1 MENLEQQ
8 LGEKQH
14 YQMLVLTLNPDSD
27 QKKLLDIN
35 LNGSRF
41 VYNQCVE
48 QHLNYLN
55 QSEEFKKSN
64 HLKYKDYQELRAE
77 HKFLYDCDQWCLQQQ
92 VRQYK
97 LKNKANQKKRLNG
110 TKVGNPR
117 FKSRKFHD
125 DYYFC
130 NNQKVKLHYDFA
142 CKANSCITIP
152 KVGHVKFL
160 RKSIPQKFL
169 DGQIKQ
175 CTVKRVPTGEYR
187 IALSIEIDIDKL
199 KKPRKENGHQGLD
212 MSLTSFYVDNFGAT
226 APDLSRLNDNLNYN
240 LKKLDKLNQKF
251 SSTRTKLKD
260 QSDKSSKRHHK
271 HAYSVLRTKL
281 AKLYNHIQNMKIDY
295 INKLAKSLCEHNEL
309 ICIESLDLDDMKI
322 HHKKSDQD
330 YHTGGNHGKSI
341 QRQKFSF
348 FIKKLNENAEIY
360 GTTIVHA
367 HKYFASTQI
376 CSNCGKRNRQMKDV
390 TIRKLKCIHCG
401 FELDRDHNSAINLK
415 KYGERC
421 LRRKLQ
427 KDKSDGKDLS
437 HSKGSKE

>member
-14 YQMLVLTLNPDSD
+14 YQMLVLTLDPDSN

-48 QHLNYLN
+48 QHLDYLN

-64 HLKYKDYQELRAE
+64 PLKYKDYKDIRAE
-77 HKFLYDCDQWCLQQQ
+77 HEFLYDCDQWNLQQT
-92 VRQYK
+92 VIHYK
-97 LKNKANQKKRLNG
+97 KKNLANRKKRLNG
-110 TKVGNPR
+110 TKVGKPR

-125 DYYFC
+125 DKCYF
-130 NNQKVKLHYDFA
+130 NNQCIKVHHNSA
-142 CKANSCITIP
+142 CKANSWVNIP
-152 KVGHVKFL
+152 KVGHVRFL
-160 RKSIPQKFL
+160 RKFIPQKFL

-187 IALSIEIDIDKL
+187 IALSIEINIDKL

-212 MSLTSFYVDNFGAT
+212 MSLTSFYVDSFGAT
-226 APDLSRLNDNLNYN
+226 APDLSRLHDNLNYN
-240 LKKLDKLNQKF
+240 LKKLDKLNRKF
-251 SSTRTKLKD
+251 SLTRTKLKD
-260 QSDKSSKRHHK
+260 SKDKSSKRHHK
-271 HAYSVLRTKL
+271 HAYNVLRTKI
-281 AKLYNHIQNMKIDY
+281 AKLSNHIQNIKVDY
-295 INKLAKSLCEHNEL
+295 INKLAKFLCEHNEL
-309 ICIESLDLDDMKI
+309 ICIESLDLDEMRI

-330 YHTGGNHGKSI
+330 YHAGGNHGKSI

-348 FIKKLNENAEIY
+348 FIKKLEENAEIY
-360 GTTIVHA
+360 GTIIVQA

-401 FELDRDHNSAINLK
+401 FELDRDYNSAINLK

-421 LRRKLQ
+421 LQRKLQ
-427 KDKSDGKDLS
+427 SDGKDLS

>member
-1 MENLEQQ
+1 MENLDQQ

-14 YQMLVLTLNPDSD
+14 YQMLVLTLDPDSD

-64 HLKYKDYQELRAE
+64 PLKYKDYQELRAE
-77 HKFLYDCDQWCLQQQ
+77 HEFLKSCDQWCLQQQ

-110 TKVGNPR
+110 TKVGKPR
-117 FKSRKFHD
+117 FKSKKFHD
-125 DYYFC
+125 DKFYAD
-130 NNQKVKLHYDFA
+130 NQRVEIYHDLA
-142 CKANSCITIP
+142 CKANSWISIP
-152 KVGHVKFL
+152 KVGKVRFL
-160 RKSIPQKFL
+160 RKHIPQKFL

-175 CTVKRVPTGEYR
+175 CTVKRVQTGEYR

-199 KKPRKENGHQGLD
+199 KKPRKEDGHQGLD
-212 MSLTSFYVDNFGAT
+212 MSLTSFYVDSFGAT
-226 APDLSRLNDNLNYN
+226 APDLSRLNERLNYN

-251 SSTRTKLKD
+251 SLTRTKLKD
-260 QSDKSSKRHHK
+260 SKDKSSKRHHK
-271 HAYSVLRTKL
+271 HAYNVLRTKIARL
-281 AKLYNHIQNMKIDY
+281 SNHIQNMKIDY
-295 INKLAKSLCEHNEL
+295 INKLAKFLCEHNEL
-309 ICIESLDLDDMKI
+309 ICIESLDLDEMRI

-330 YHTGGNHGKSI
+330 YHAGGNHGKSI
-341 QRQKFSF
+341 QRLKFSY
-348 FIKKLNENAEIY
+348 FIQKLEENAEIY
-360 GTTIVHA
+360 GTTIVQA

-376 CSNCGKRNRQMKDV
+376 CSNCGKRNWQMKDV
-390 TIRKLKCIHCG
+390 TIRKLKCTHCG
-401 FELDRDHNSAINLK
+401 FEIDRDYNSAINLK

-421 LRRKLQ
+421 LQRKLQ
-427 KDKSDGKDLS
+427 SDGKDLS
-437 HSKGSKE
+437 HSNASKE

>member
-8 LGEKQH
+8 LGDSKH
-14 YQMLVLTLNPDSD
+14 YQMLVLTLKPDST

-48 QHLNYLN
+48 QHLSYLN

-64 HLKYKDYQELRAE
+64 HLKYKDYQEICAE
-77 HKFLYDCDQWCLQQQ
+77 HEFLKACDQWCLQQQ
-92 VRQYK
+92 IIQYK
-97 LKNKANQKKRLNG
+97 LKNQSNRKKRLNG

-125 DYYFC
+125 DCYYA
-130 NNQKVKLHYDFA
+130 NNQRVKLHHDSA

-152 KVGHVKFL
+152 KVGKVRFL
-160 RKSIPQKFL
+160 RKYIPQKFL

-175 CTVKRVPTGEYR
+175 CTVKRVQSGEYR
-187 IALSIEIDIDKL
+187 IALAIEINIDKI

-212 MSLTSFYVDNFGAT
+212 MSLTSFYVDSFGAT

-240 LKKLDKLNQKF
+240 LKKLDELNQKF

-260 QSDKSSKRHHK
+260 KSDKSSKRHHK

-281 AKLYNHIQNMKIDY
+281 AEQYNHIQNMKIDY
-295 INKLAKSLCEHNEL
+295 INKLAKFLCEHNEL
-309 ICIESLDLDDMKI
+309 ICIESLDLDEMRI

-330 YHTGGNHGKSI
+330 YHAGGNHGKSI

-348 FIKKLNENAEIY
+348 FIKKLEENAEIY
-360 GTTIVHA
+360 GTTIVHS

-390 TIRKLKCIHCG
+390 TIRTLKCTHCG
-401 FELDRDHNSAINLK
+401 FEIDRDYNSALNLK
-415 KYGERC
+415 YYGERR
-421 LRRKLQ
+421 LQRKLQ
-427 KDKSDGKDLS
+427 SDGKDLS
-437 HSKGSKE
+437 HSNAYKS